1 LRIPSCSPQSKDSSV
16 DDFHLRRVFLMIA
29 AGWTIA
35 MGISISSALYRVR
48 SGALD
53 LAREGAAT
61 AYAKD
66 ALYRRWNTEHGGV
79 YVPVTMTTPANPY
92 LIDVPERDITTP
104 SGRRLTL
111 INHAYMIRQVYEMD
125 QSGPEGHLVAPH
137 PLNPKNLPDAWE
149 HNALNLL
156 PPATRNRLP

>member
-1 LRIPSCSPQSKDSSV
+1 
-16 DDFHLRRVFLMIA
+16 MIA

-66 ALYRRWNTEHGGV
+66 ALYRRWNTEYGGV
-79 YVPVTMTTPANPY
+79 YVPVTEATPANPF
-92 LIDVPERDITTP
+92 LLNVPERDIRAP
-104 SGRRLTL
+104 SGRLLTL
-111 INHAYMIRQVYEMD
+111 LNHAYMIRQLYEMD
-125 QSGPEGHLVAPH
+125 QNGPEGHLVALH
-137 PLNPKNLPDAWE
+137 PSIRKTCPTPGRVRRSNHLP
-149 HNALNLL
+149 LGTLS
-156 PPATRNRLP
+156 RLW